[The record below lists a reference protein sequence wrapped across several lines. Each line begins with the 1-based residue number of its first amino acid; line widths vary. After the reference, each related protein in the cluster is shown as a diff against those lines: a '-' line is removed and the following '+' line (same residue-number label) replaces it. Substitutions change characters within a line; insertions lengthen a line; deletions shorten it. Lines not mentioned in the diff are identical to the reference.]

1 MTSRASKRKQD
12 DASTH
17 HTRDGGVS
25 HPGVPPAT
33 LHAAM
38 VDIIARMD
46 ISELLEAIV
55 QHATGLAGTA
65 HGFVEWDG
73 AANADGAGQ
82 PRHHGVGIYAPPA
95 APAALPHGETRA
107 AARLTGTVQVRNDL
121 PRDGADG
128 EDGEAACPRALAVF
142 PLDLE
147 GMVGGVLGLAFVEE
161 GQGFDDDTVAAL
173 TQFAQLAALALNNA
187 RRYGTLQHRLHE
199 RESIERQLAYHAT
212 HDDLTGLSNRT
223 VFMERL
229 EQAVKRARRSK
240 KHNYAVLFLDLDR
253 FKNVNDSLGHESG
266 DYLLGAIARR
276 LEACVRPDDLVARLG
291 GDEFAVLIENVTET
305 EIREM
310 AGCILQDLMPPVTL
324 WGHQVFTT
332 TSIGVTTSAM
342 HYDNS
347 ANVLRDADTA
357 MYRAKAKGGSTYTI
371 FDAAMRVR
379 VVSLLQMEGDLRR
392 AVDHNEFRVFYQ
404 PIVTLA
410 TGNVIGYEA
419 VVRWQHPERGLLAPA
434 EFIEVAEETGVIVFV
449 DQFVMREACR
459 QMRLWQDMDPALAN
473 ISLSVNLSS
482 KQFMQPGLVDYVR
495 DVLRETGFQA
505 DCLRLEITESVFI
518 ENTDAAVAALEQLRA
533 LGVRVDI
540 DDFGTGY
547 SSLRYL
553 RRFPVDTL
561 KIDQSFVRNL
571 ETVSEDQGVVQAI
584 VTLAHT
590 LGLTVVAEGVETEEQ
605 RALLGGLTC
614 DFAQGYLFARP
625 MDRETFEASQLVDER
640 ADGEEPP
647 HPERARRQKALEA

>member
-1 MTSRASKRKQD
+1 MPSQASKRKPD
-12 DASTH
+12 NASAVHDLASPT
-17 HTRDGGVS
+17 
-25 HPGVPPAT
+25 T
-33 LHAAM
+33 LHAATIDIVTR
-38 VDIIARMD
+38 VDIPD
-46 ISELLEAIV
+46 LLEAIV
-55 QHATGLAGTA
+55 GHATSFAGTA

-73 AANADGAGQ
+73 AAHANGATQ
-82 PRHHGVGIYAPPA
+82 PRHHGVGIYAAPA
-95 APAALPHGETRA
+95 APAAPAHEETRA
-107 AARLTGTVQVRNDL
+107 KARQTGAMQVRHDL
-121 PRDGADG
+121 PPDS
-128 EDGEAACPRALAVF
+128 EDGEATRPQVLAVF
-142 PLDLE
+142 PLPIE
-147 GMVGGVLGLAFVEE
+147 NEIKGVLGLAFVEE
-161 GQGFDDDTVAAL
+161 GQGFDDETLAGL
-173 TQFAQLAALALNNA
+173 TQFAQLAALALDNA
-187 RRYGTLQHRLHE
+187 QRYGALRHELHE
-199 RESIERQLAYHAT
+199 RESAERQLAYHAS
-212 HDDLTGLSNRT
+212 HDDLTGLSNRN

-229 EQAVKRARRSK
+229 EQAVKRSRRSK

-276 LEACVRPDDLVARLG
+276 LEACVRPEDLVARLG
-291 GDEFAVLIENVTET
+291 GDEFAVLIEDVTEG

-310 AGCILQDLMPPVTL
+310 ADCILQDLVPPVTL
-324 WGHQVFTT
+324 WGHQVFTS
-332 TSIGVTTSAM
+332 TSIGVTTSRM
-342 HYDNS
+342 NYENS
-347 ANVLRDADTA
+347 ADVLRDADTA
-357 MYRAKAKGGSTYTI
+357 MYRAKATGGSTYTI

-410 TGNVIGYEA
+410 TGNAVGYEA

-434 EFIEVAEETGVIVFV
+434 EFIEVAEETGVIVSL

-459 QMRLWQDMDPALAN
+459 QMRVWQEMDPALIN
-473 ISLSVNLSS
+473 TNLSVNLST
-482 KQFMQPGLVDYVR
+482 KQFMQPGLLEYVR
-495 DVLRETGFQA
+495 NVLKDTGFKA

-518 ENTDAAVAALEQLRA
+518 ENTDTAVVVLEQLRA

-571 ETVSEDQGVVQAI
+571 ETASEDQGVMQAI
-584 VTLAHT
+584 VNLAHT

-625 MDRETFEASQLVDER
+625 MDRETFEASQLASESESEEDD
-640 ADGEEPP
+640 AEPP
-647 HPERARRQKALEA
+647 HPARTRRQKAS

>member
-1 MTSRASKRKQD
+1 MTTQASKRKQN
-12 DASTH
+12 DADLS
-17 HTRDGGVS
+17 RAGNGS
-25 HPGVPPAT
+25 LSPQPMPPAT
-33 LHAAM
+33 LHGAM
-38 VDIIARMD
+38 IDMVGRVDLP
-46 ISELLEAIV
+46 ELLEAIV
-55 QHATGLAGTA
+55 RNAVSLAGTA

-73 AANADGAGQ
+73 AAPCAW
-82 PRHHGVGIYAPPA
+82 PRHLCSPTHLSPCPRTGRRGKRRGKQAQCRCEMISPA
-95 APAALPHGETRA
+95 RAIMGREPA
-107 AARLTGTVQVRNDL
+107 
-121 PRDGADG
+121 
-128 EDGEAACPRALAVF
+128 PRALAMF
-142 PLDLE
+142 PLASA
-147 GMVGGVLGLAFVEE
+147 GTINGVLGLAFMEE
-161 GQGFDDDTVAAL
+161 GRGFDDETVASL
-173 TQFAQLAALALNNA
+173 TQFAQFASLALDNA
-187 RRYGTLQHRLHE
+187 RRYGVLQDELHE
-199 RESIERQLAYHAT
+199 RRSVERQLAYHAT

-229 EQAVKRARRSK
+229 EQAVKRSQRSK

-276 LEACVRPDDLVARLG
+276 LEACVRPDDVVARLG
-291 GDEFAVLIENVTET
+291 GDEFAVLLENVTET

-310 AGCILQDLMPPVTL
+310 AGCILEDLMPPVSL

-342 HYDNS
+342 HYDTS
-347 ANVLRDADTA
+347 ADVLRDADTA
-357 MYRAKAKGGSTYTI
+357 MYRAKATGGSTYTI

-410 TGNVIGYEA
+410 TGDAIGYEA

-459 QMRLWQDMDPALAN
+459 QMRVWQEMDPALAN

-482 KQFMQPGLVDYVR
+482 KQFMQPGLVDYVH
-495 DVLRETGFQA
+495 DVLRDTGFKA
-505 DCLRLEITESVFI
+505 DCLRLEITESIFI
-518 ENTDAAVAALEQLRA
+518 ANTDAAVTALEQLRT

-625 MDRETFEASQLVDER
+625 MDRETFEASQFVDES
-640 ADGEEPP
+640 GEDTVPP
-647 HPERARRQKALEA
+647 HPVRRRRKA